1 MLQRTRRARQS
12 VAPYTPSTAECCSV
26 HAEHG
31 RVLQRTRRAPG
42 RVLHHTRRAPGSAAL
57 TWRRSQSLAVDM
69 THIPVLDQASGQC
82 LCISAKSF
90 HQEYEVRGYGGTVAI
105 VGVSL
110 NLCGRC
116 TGNSGVSWVG
126 ARLRHCEEAS
136 TIPRKKMVESIVAF
150 LACFTQK
157 QFVPL
162 QVQKFH
168 YWHKKPARCLRQHK
182 KRAISPQ

>member
-1 MLQRTRRARQS
+1 MCCYTQPEHGRVLQRTCRARQSVAAYTPSTAECCTIHAEHGRVLHCTRRARQS
-12 VAPYTPSTAECCSV
+12 VALYMPSAAECCTI

-31 RVLQRTRRAPG
+31 SVLQRTRRAPG
-42 RVLHHTRRAPGSAAL
+42 SAVTAVL
-57 TWRRSQSLAVDM
+57 TWRRSQSLAVEM

-82 LCISAKSF
+82 LRISAKSS

-136 TIPRKKMVESIVAF
+136 TIPRKKNG
-150 LACFTQK
+150 
-157 QFVPL
+157 
-162 QVQKFH
+162 
-168 YWHKKPARCLRQHK
+168 
-182 KRAISPQ
+182 